1 MAIKLMGVA
10 ESPSTTQDFVL
21 INHPVFF
28 VRNAADYVDMQ
39 TASNPVRFFFSSFNP
54 FRFRLH
60 QGMIALAIAD
70 QKVRNALNIRY
81 WSMTPSRF
89 GEGACKFSARP
100 AGGPSAFV
108 GTDKP
113 DFLHANLA
121 DHLASTGASFDFM
134 VQLRTR
140 PGAMPIEDPTI
151 VWNETDAPFTPI
163 ASITIP
169 PQDFDSP
176 EQHAF
181 CENLRLRRGTASVRT
196 GRLAA
201 STGYFRP
208 CMNTSRA
215 FVTRSTRGAARAD
228 HLQAL
233 GFAESTIAAAG
244 RSWRRPSFP
253 YLARSYAPPVPGSS
267 VSCQSYRSRS
277 GRTPP
282 RCKY

>member
-121 DHLASTGASFDFM
+121 DHLASTGARPSTSWFSCARGRERCRS
-134 VQLRTR
+134 RTR
-140 PGAMPIEDPTI
+140 PLFGMRLTRRSRRSP
-151 VWNETDAPFTPI
+151 VSPF
-163 ASITIP
+163 
-169 PQDFDSP
+169 
-176 EQHAF
+176 
-181 CENLRLRRGTASVRT
+181 RRRI
-196 GRLAA
+196 L
-201 STGYFRP
+201 
-208 CMNTSRA
+208 
-215 FVTRSTRGAARAD
+215 
-228 HLQAL
+228 
-233 GFAESTIAAAG
+233 I
-244 RSWRRPSFP
+244 RPSSMHF
-253 YLARSYAPPVPGSS
+253 ARTFVYAVALPRCAPAAWRHQPGT
-267 VSCQSYRSRS
+267 S
-277 GRTPP
+277 GRV
-282 RCKY
+282 